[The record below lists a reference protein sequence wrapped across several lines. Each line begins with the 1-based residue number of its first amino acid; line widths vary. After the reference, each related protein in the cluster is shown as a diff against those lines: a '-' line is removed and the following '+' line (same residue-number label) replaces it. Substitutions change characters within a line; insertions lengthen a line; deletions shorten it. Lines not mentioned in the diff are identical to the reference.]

1 MCSVKAEGAHQHH
14 EIEEKYSFTLTIRAH
29 ENAGDKRGGGKP
41 ITCKRMESGEDRDA
55 DLADHAGEVCDGDP
69 AKEPLRLAGEGP
81 ADAME
86 EDTVAAASRRQ
97 RGPGRYHQ
105 GLDITSII
113 PDTPSWWASSRPLE
127 TAAASPCIPVAR
139 S

>member
-1 MCSVKAEGAHQHH
+1 MCSVKAEGVQQHH

-86 EDTVAAASRRQ
+86 EETVAAASRRQ
-97 RGPGRYHQ
+97 RGPGRYHLHHPRHAFMV
-105 GLDITSII
+105 GIL
-113 PDTPSWWASSRPLE
+113 
-127 TAAASPCIPVAR
+127 TAP
-139 S
+139 

>member
-1 MCSVKAEGAHQHH
+1 MCSVKAEGAQQHH

-69 AKEPLRLAGEGP
+69 AKSRCAWQGKAPTTPWKRRRWPTPVDGNGDLA
-81 ADAME
+81 
-86 EDTVAAASRRQ
+86 
-97 RGPGRYHQ
+97 
-105 GLDITSII
+105 DITSII

>member
-1 MCSVKAEGAHQHH
+1 MCSVKAKGAQQHH

-41 ITCKRMESGEDRDA
+41 ITCKRIESGEDRDA

-81 ADAME
+81 DDAME
-86 EDTVAAASRRQ
+86 EETVAAASRRQ
-97 RGPGRYHQ
+97 RGPGGYHLHHPRHAFMV
-105 GLDITSII
+105 GIL
-113 PDTPSWWASSRPLE
+113 
-127 TAAASPCIPVAR
+127 TAP
-139 S
+139 